1 MSFLPVQ
8 NFPVVIR
15 EFVLTHIV
23 PNAPSG
29 KVKFGLAFLTSY
41 IQDGITRQ
49 VEAMLPSVK
58 VWGIIDEQN
67 RFDLDKGRK
76 AALDALNAAGGKVPL
91 IEGLY
96 DIDAQ
101 DLEKIF
107 EIARRHAT
115 N

>member
-23 PNAPSG
+23 PNAPSS

-49 VEAMLPSVK
+49 IEGMLPAAK
-58 VWGIIDEQN
+58 AWGIIDDQN
-67 RFDLDKGRK
+67 RFDLEKGKK
-76 AALDALNAAGGKVPL
+76 AATDALSAAGGKVPL

-96 DIDAQ
+96 DVDVG
-101 DLEKIF
+101 DLNKIF
-107 EIARRHAT
+107 EIAQRHAM

>member
-1 MSFLPVQ
+1 MSYLPVQ

-49 VEAMLPSVK
+49 VEAMLPAAK
-58 VWGIIDEQN
+58 TWGIIDEQN
-67 RFDLDKGRK
+67 RFDLEKGKK
-76 AALDALNAAGGKVPL
+76 AAVDALAAAGGRVPL
-91 IEGLY
+91 IDGLY
-96 DIDAQ
+96 DVDAT
-101 DLEKIF
+101 DLNKIF
-107 EIARRHAT
+107 EIAQRHAM